1 MAAMVEIMY
10 WELGRLNWSA
20 TDRAFPCRWGEND
33 VAMMVFTEGEDDPSE
48 NLCR

>member
-20 TDRAFPCRWGEND
+20 TDRAFPCRWGR
-33 VAMMVFTEGEDDPSE
+33 VASVQGMKVLAK
-48 NLCR
+48 N